1 MRIRNS
7 NTQTKFKPFVNYGYD
22 STAHKMRETQLKIN
36 QKLLLALNKNI
47 KNSTYQKVNDNMGQA
62 NNSSIS
68 YNFAVNNRATFL
80 NNNFNFNN
88 SFSHALKGGA
98 GLAGLAGLTGLTG
111 LTGLVGLAGLA
122 GLPQNS
128 LNIETTNQGFIGLRL
143 PLLNFVF
150 KVINSFFNTIGCIC
164 SKPQFIQHH
173 DRLIIRLF
181 YYELNKA
188 HFKNVFST
196 NLLNIKTPMKISLD
210 KDSSS
215 VGLLNTNFYNSL
227 YNNIN
232 QNNKS
237 NYVLNTGLTNKKV
250 LQSLLAQKILN
261 YFKKNNKENSLNVL
275 ASARS

>member
-36 QKLLLALNKNI
+36 QKLLLALNKKI
-47 KNSTYQKVNDNMGQA
+47 QNSTYQKINDNMGQA
-62 NNSSIS
+62 NNSCIS

-80 NNNFNFNN
+80 NNNFNN

-98 GLAGLAGLTGLTG
+98 GLAGLAGLTGL
-111 LTGLVGLAGLA
+111 A
-122 GLPQNS
+122 GLPQKS
-128 LNIETTNQGFIGLRL
+128 VNIEPTNQGFIGLRL
-143 PLLNFVF
+143 PMLNFVF

-173 DRLIIRLF
+173 DRLVIRLF

-188 HFKNVFST
+188 QIQNLFNV
-196 NLLNIKTPMKISLD
+196 NLLNIKNPMKISLD

-215 VGLLNTNFYNSL
+215 VGLLNTNFYSFL

-237 NYVLNTGLTNKKV
+237 DYVLNTGLTNKKV